1 MKNLLPLMHR
11 EWLQHRFAW
20 SLMALLPTLIAVLLL
35 SFGEVHIA
43 AEERGDHLP
52 AALTLAALAG
62 GMGLHLVMLWIVALI
77 TSAGLARRDH
87 GDRSIEFWL
96 SLPVG
101 HGTSLAVPLLVHLVL
116 VPMAAIAV
124 GLAGGFVA
132 SFVLISRVEGA
143 ASWFALPWGALVAGG
158 LAIFGRLA
166 VGVVLA
172 TLWLSPLLLLTVLL
186 TAWLRR
192 WGLVVLALG
201 LGVGTQVLD
210 KVFGIGWPLAVLG
223 ELLTNAGR
231 SVANTSHGSLT
242 VETSSD
248 LAGALAVIPQWAVHD
263 AGQALALMASPVLL
277 GGLLV
282 AAGCFALLVRWRQAG
297 ADAGN

>member
-1 MKNLLPLMHR
+1 MKNLIPLMRR

-20 SLMALLPTLIAVLLL
+20 SLMALLPTLLAVLLL
-35 SFGEVHIA
+35 GFGEVHVA
-43 AEERGDHLP
+43 DDERGEHLP
-52 AALTLAALAG
+52 TALALAALGG

-77 TSAGLARRDH
+77 TSAGIARRDH

-116 VPMAAIAV
+116 VPVAAVGV
-124 GLAGGFVA
+124 GLASGVVA
-132 SFVLISRVEGA
+132 SFVLVSRVEGSG
-143 ASWFALPWGALVAGG
+143 SWLALPWGALLAGG
-158 LAIFGRLA
+158 LAILGRLA
-166 VGVVLA
+166 AGVVLA
-172 TLWLSPLLLLTVLL
+172 TLWLSPLLLLMVLL

-210 KVFGIGWPLAVLG
+210 KIFGIGGPLAVLS

-242 VETSSD
+242 VETSGD
-248 LAGALAVIPQWAVHD
+248 MAGALAVIPQWAVHD
-263 AGQALALMASPVLL
+263 AGQAIALLASPLL
-277 GGLLV
+277 VGGVLV